1 MAESFENLANIL
13 FGWAI
18 DKVQKRL
25 AEALNR
31 SEKQE
36 EERYSRFFWKKIQK
50 KYSSSL
56 SRQSSK
62 TKPSTNLVLV
72 GREPLLCLDFNKSY
86 GQNVSEI
93 KLFKKLNFKA
103 QSQNNCGHTDL
114 CQE

>member
-13 FGWAI
+13 RGWAI
-18 DKVQKRL
+18 DKVQKII

-36 EERYSRFFWKKIQK
+36 EERYSRSFWKRIQK

-62 TKPSTNLVLV
+62 AKQSTNLVLV
-72 GREPLLCLDFNKSY
+72 GREPLLCLEFNKSY
-86 GQNVSEI
+86 RQSVCENN
-93 KLFKKLNFKA
+93 LFKKFNHILT
-103 QSQNNCGHTDL
+103 SSVIYY
-114 CQE
+114 